1 MQLSTKKYFPAAL
14 FSMLSAACSQGGVSF
29 HRDVNPI
36 LQSNCAVCHTPGNPG
51 YEKSGFSVA
60 SYQDVM
66 KGTNYG
72 RVIIPGSSVSST
84 LVRLIKHQAD
94 PSINM
99 PKEYALAV
107 REHGEKILPGMN
119 ARSLSETDLKLIEY
133 WVDQGAKNN

>member
-1 MQLSTKKYFPAAL
+1 MQFSRKKYLPVVL
-14 FSMLSAACSQGGVSF
+14 FSLLSAACSQSDVSF

-36 LQSNCAVCHTPGNPG
+36 LQSNCAVCHTPGSPG

-60 SYQDVM
+60 SYQEVM

-99 PKEYALAV
+99 PKEYAVAE
-107 REHGEKILPGMN
+107 RAHSETILPGAK
-119 ARSLSETDLKLIEY
+119 ARSLSDTDIRLIEK